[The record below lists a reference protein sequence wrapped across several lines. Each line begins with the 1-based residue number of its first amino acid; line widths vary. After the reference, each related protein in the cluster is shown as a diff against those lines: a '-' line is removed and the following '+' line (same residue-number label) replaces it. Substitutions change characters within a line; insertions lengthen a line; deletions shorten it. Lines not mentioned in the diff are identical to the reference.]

1 MHKILIL
8 SHQPSDLSDLILHSC
23 PGAVFVPFSD
33 SSALSLQ
40 DWDALA
46 ILGGCGETGYTLPP
60 HLRIQA
66 EALAAAGKPVFC
78 EFCVSFN
85 CFYAGDPEPMT
96 HHRLAVHDTAETPA
110 ALEAGDIL
118 DGHQNA
124 CLSYYFCPE
133 DRTPILTYHNYL
145 CAHDHIDP
153 ATLDK
158 GRRAL
163 WYVSDNLL
171 ICAFRLCNFR
181 RARLAPMAR
190 WQAVITHI
198 LSFLAGETVDPVYPA
213 PVCTFRKDTVITAA
227 EQVQDAVQDGLAWFR
242 NADMLIADGQGGV
255 KEGLSHHIC
264 AADGKQVRIKQV
276 RTDCTGETGG
286 AYLLDW
292 MCTGNP
298 ESLQTF
304 HNTEDFIFRYMQ
316 IKDGIHRGMMRW
328 SETAWMTRMTPPE
341 PFCPPCSVR
350 TSPKKAAVTLRM
362 RWMPVL
368 IW

>member
-8 SHQPSDLSDLILHSC
+8 SHTPNDLSALLLQSC
-23 PGAVFVPFSD
+23 PGSVFVPFAE
-33 SSALSLQ
+33 SADVHLQ

-46 ILGGCGETGYTLPP
+46 ILGGCGETGYTIPP
-60 HLRIQA
+60 YLRMQA
-66 EALAAAGKPVFC
+66 ETMAAAGKPVFC
-78 EFCVSFN
+78 EFCMSFG

-171 ICAFRLCNFR
+171 ICA
-181 RARLAPMAR
+181 
-190 WQAVITHI
+190 
-198 LSFLAGETVDPVYPA
+198 S
-213 PVCTFRKDTVITAA
+213 VCATS
-227 EQVQDAVQDGLAWFR
+227 AVQD
-242 NADMLIADGQGGV
+242 
-255 KEGLSHHIC
+255 
-264 AADGKQVRIKQV
+264 
-276 RTDCTGETGG
+276 
-286 AYLLDW
+286 LLPW
-292 MCTGNP
+292 RAGR
-298 ESLQTF
+298 L
-304 HNTEDFIFRYMQ
+304 
-316 IKDGIHRGMMRW
+316 
-328 SETAWMTRMTPPE
+328 
-341 PFCPPCSVR
+341 
-350 TSPKKAAVTLRM
+350 
-362 RWMPVL
+362 
-368 IW
+368 